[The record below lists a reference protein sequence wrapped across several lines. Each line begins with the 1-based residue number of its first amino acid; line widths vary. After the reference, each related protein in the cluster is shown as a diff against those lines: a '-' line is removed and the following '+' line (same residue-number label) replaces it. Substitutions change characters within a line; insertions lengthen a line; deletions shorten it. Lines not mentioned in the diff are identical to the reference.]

1 MTQADPLAGDGTP
14 DPQGRRRMSV
24 ASAATLLMV
33 GFFLS
38 RLLGLARVAIQTRV
52 LGVTTVDATAFTTA
66 IAIPNVVFTIVS
78 GGALGSSFIPVFA
91 GLLALDDEEQAW
103 CVASGVMNGVLIVV
117 GVAVVVAELTAPGI
131 VAVVQHAPGT
141 AEAVQLTRIM
151 LLQPLFL
158 AVSGILLGL
167 HNSYHRFVAPAVAPL
182 VYNVA
187 SIVGLLL
194 VPLVGRGV
202 APAAWGVTV
211 GAALQIVV
219 LLPGLAAFHRLV
231 RLSLWEFACRNF
243 GELNCTHAPVR
254 LEPKGYTM
262 ARGVS
267 PCQCKLETRER
278 EHDQGVEDGRPT
290 DEADERTGPAPAQHR
305 PSTAGRPP
313 PIRLS
318 RRHPMSRRIV
328 RAVVRVCPYATQTD
342 GCRNHRRT
350 ATGLPPRRGSWAA

>member
-1 MTQADPLAGDGTP
+1 
-14 DPQGRRRMSV
+14 MSV

-38 RLLGLARVAIQTRV
+38 RLLGLARVVIQTRV
-52 LGVTTVDATAFTTA
+52 LGATTVDATAFTTA

-103 CVASGVMNGVLIVV
+103 RIASGVMNGVLIVM
-117 GVAVVVAELTAPGI
+117 GVAVVVAELTAPSI

-182 VYNVA
+182 AYNVA

-194 VPLVGRGV
+194 VPLLGRGV
-202 APAAWGVTV
+202 APAAWGVTALLRV
-211 GAALQIVV
+211 G
-219 LLPGLAAFHRLV
+219 
-231 RLSLWEFACRNF
+231 
-243 GELNCTHAPVR
+243 
-254 LEPKGYTM
+254 
-262 ARGVS
+262 
-267 PCQCKLETRER
+267 
-278 EHDQGVEDGRPT
+278 
-290 DEADERTGPAPAQHR
+290 
-305 PSTAGRPP
+305 
-313 PIRLS
+313 
-318 RRHPMSRRIV
+318 
-328 RAVVRVCPYATQTD
+328 
-342 GCRNHRRT
+342 
-350 ATGLPPRRGSWAA
+350 